1 MNKLEL
7 LQALN
12 NDLQVCKAN
21 KKESIKTII
30 KMLSKVKAE
39 IESPY
44 NMGFIAECCIKAL
57 FNNDFVKASPKG
69 VNDLNITLSTKQLNK
84 YFNGVATNEIDIKY
98 LNNYSTAHKP
108 LNPAYLCCITPKGC
122 YMIHSEQVEYNND
135 NKIILSS
142 VYKNAIHLKELSK
155 RLGL

>member
-69 VNDLNITLSTKQLNK
+69 VNDLNITLSTKQLSVK
-84 YFNGVATNEIDIKY
+84 VVLLEKHTPLHLHTSYT
-98 LNNYSTAHKP
+98 LLHNN
-108 LNPAYLCCITPKGC
+108 
-122 YMIHSEQVEYNND
+122 M
-135 NKIILSS
+135 
-142 VYKNAIHLKELSK
+142 
-155 RLGL
+155 